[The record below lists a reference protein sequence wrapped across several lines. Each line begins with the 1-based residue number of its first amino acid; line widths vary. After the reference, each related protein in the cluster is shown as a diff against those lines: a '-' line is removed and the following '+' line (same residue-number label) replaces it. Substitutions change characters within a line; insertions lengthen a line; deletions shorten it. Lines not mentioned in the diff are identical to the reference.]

1 MLWSFAKL
9 AAVHKLASTH
19 NLKYSSI
26 IKQAETVL
34 DYGNHRCII
43 ALNILFRFSYIVIML
58 EKILENFGQRQKVY
72 LLYDVACTLSKHL
85 KVKLL

>member
-9 AAVHKLASTH
+9 AAVHKLASTQYKIFINYH
-19 NLKYSSI
+19 
-26 IKQAETVL
+26 AETVF

-43 ALNILFRFSYIVIML
+43 ALNILFRFSYIVFML